1 MDIIATA
8 VLAVLLAL
16 LGPLLTIFD
25 LPGNTM
31 MMIARVSFAV
41 YDERYLDWQALALAA
56 VIYVA
61 GESWE
66 FFVSLFGI
74 KKEKV
79 SWSAVFLIAVGGFI
93 GACIGTGI
101 FPILGSFLGGLAGA
115 AGAAYLYEYWRSR
128 DFANAKELAWKA
140 AKVRFWAMS
149 GKLAAAFCLA
159 YMLAS
164 AILKH
169 IQLENITF
177 F

>member
-1 MDIIATA
+1 MSIIATA
-8 VLAVLLAL
+8 VLALILAL

-25 LPGNTM
+25 LPGNTL
-31 MMIARVSFAV
+31 MMISRVAFAV
-41 YDERYLDWQALALAA
+41 YDERYLDWNGLALAA

-79 SWSAVFLIAVGGFI
+79 SWGAVFLIALGGFI
-93 GACIGTGI
+93 GACIGTGF
-101 FPILGSFLGGLAGA
+101 FPILGSFLGGLLGA
-115 AGAAYLYEYWRSR
+115 AAAAYLYEYNRSR
-128 DFANAKELAWKA
+128 DAENARDLAWKA

-169 IQLENITF
+169 IQMENLTF